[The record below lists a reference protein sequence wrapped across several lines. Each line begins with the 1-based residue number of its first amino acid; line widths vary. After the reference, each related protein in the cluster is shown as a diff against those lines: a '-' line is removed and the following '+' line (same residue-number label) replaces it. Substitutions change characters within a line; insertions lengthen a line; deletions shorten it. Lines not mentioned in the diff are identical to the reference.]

1 MPKINQSF
9 INETV
14 RRATLIAYNEDTRLL
29 DFSAQF
35 PVSRDVAIKIMLE
48 ACPSYNE
55 FVPAFLAKLPADA
68 KVILAR
74 EGSVCV
80 YVEGDLT
87 HLEGKLK
94 ADECHYYNEYKR
106 SNVTRFWWD

>member
-1 MPKINQSF
+1 MKKINQAF

-14 RRATLIAYNEDTRLL
+14 RRSTLIAYNEDTRQL
-29 DFSAQF
+29 QF
-35 PVSRDVAIKIMLE
+35 QAVSPVSRDVAIEIMRE

-55 FVPAFLAKLPADA
+55 FQPAFLAKLPADA

-74 EGSVCV
+74 EGSVCI

-87 HLEGKLK
+87 RLKAAMK
-94 ADECHYYNEYKR
+94 ADECGFENTYPRYNM
-106 SNVTRFWWD
+106 TRFWWD